1 MRMRRGSV
9 VLVVAIGLWAVT
21 TVGWLGLIAV
31 ERAFKSDMTCDLV
44 EGGSDYGDATWSW
57 FPPGV
62 SCTWDLQPRGVD
74 LVITEDPP
82 AARVGMAL
90 VLVLWGASLAGLAM
104 RRRSGTPRGAAPAE
118 SERSTR

>member
-57 FPPGV
+57 FPPG
-62 SCTWDLQPRGVD
+62 S
-74 LVITEDPP
+74 PP
-82 AARVGMAL
+82 TCATVTTG
-90 VLVLWGASLAGLAM
+90 
-104 RRRSGTPRGAAPAE
+104 
-118 SERSTR
+118 STRSRVR